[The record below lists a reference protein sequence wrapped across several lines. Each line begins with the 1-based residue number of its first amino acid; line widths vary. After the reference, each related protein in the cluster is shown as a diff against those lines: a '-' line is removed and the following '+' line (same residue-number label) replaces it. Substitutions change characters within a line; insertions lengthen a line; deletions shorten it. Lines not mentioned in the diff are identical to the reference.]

1 MPFRGEGM
9 LSPFSLEVLVFIFL
23 LLTLR
28 QISLAFFSFS
38 SMDLLS
44 KLVFEGLLE
53 LSLSLLAVMMDYELV
68 RLIAFWSLR

>member
-1 MPFRGEGM
+1 M